1 MADELKAKRTKILT
15 KLTRTRRNAFV
26 LIESV
31 GSRTALASYLP
42 DLDKVLEELQEV
54 NEKFAACLA
63 TEEEK
68 SEAAKCFSEAEA
80 QYEQA
85 VARINEHLI
94 SRKDEAPS
102 VVSGAASGM
111 SKASGQSTLSKAAEI
126 TAK

>member
-68 SEAAKCFSEAEA
+68 SKAAKCYSEAES

-85 VARINEHLI
+85 MA
-94 SRKDEAPS
+94 
-102 VVSGAASGM
+102 
-111 SKASGQSTLSKAAEI
+111 
-126 TAK
+126 